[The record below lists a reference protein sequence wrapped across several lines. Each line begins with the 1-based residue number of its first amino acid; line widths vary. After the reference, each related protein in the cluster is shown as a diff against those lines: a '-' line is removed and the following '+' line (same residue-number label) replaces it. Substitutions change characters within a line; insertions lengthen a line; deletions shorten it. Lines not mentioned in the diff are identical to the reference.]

1 MRKHRAKGLVLAICL
16 IVSLLCACARGEQ
29 AQEGEVTLYYFN
41 TNRTGL
47 EEVSY
52 TLTSSNAYDA
62 AREVWACLQYPTTL
76 GTYLASVPQNIE
88 VRSAILKEKRLSLDL
103 SEEYLEIPSLEEK
116 LVRAA
121 VVQSLTQ
128 IAGIDEIRLTISG
141 DELRKA
147 NGEAVGVMTGE
158 QFLNEDEIFL
168 QETQVQELC
177 FYIADEEGEQ
187 LIPTQV
193 TIAYDKNT
201 PKERAI
207 VEQLKQGFG
216 EEGAGAMLHSNTSIL
231 GVTTVDGICYVN
243 FDQEFLTSKMN
254 VRPEVTIYAIVNSLI
269 ENTDAQQVQI
279 TVEGERS
286 NSYLGVLDLS
296 NPLSMNLELVSGL

>member
-1 MRKHRAKGLVLAICL
+1 
-16 IVSLLCACARGEQ
+16 
-29 AQEGEVTLYYFN
+29 
-41 TNRTGL
+41 
-47 EEVSY
+47 
-52 TLTSSNAYDA
+52 
-62 AREVWACLQYPTTL
+62 
-76 GTYLASVPQNIE
+76 
-88 VRSAILKEKRLSLDL
+88 
-103 SEEYLEIPSLEEK
+103 LEIPSLEEK

>member
-16 IVSLLCACARGEQ
+16 IISLLCACARGEQ

-41 TNRTGL
+41 ANRTGL
-47 EEVSY
+47 EEVAY

-62 AREVWACLQYPTTL
+62 AREVWTCLQYPATG
-76 GTYLASVPQNIE
+76 GTHFASVPSQVE
-88 VRSAILKEKRLSLDL
+88 VRSAVLKDNRLSLDL
-103 SEEYLEIPSLEEK
+103 SEEYLEIASLEEK

-121 VVQSLTQ
+121 LVQSMTQ
-128 IAGIDEIRLTISG
+128 IAGIDEIYLTVSG
-141 DELRKA
+141 AELCKA
-147 NGEAVGVMTGE
+147 NGESIGVLTCE
-158 QFLNEDEIFL
+158 QFLNEDELFL
-168 QETQVQELC
+168 HEQQAQELL

-187 LIPTQV
+187 LIPYEV
-193 TIAYDKNT
+193 TIVYDKNT

-207 VEQLKQGFG
+207 VEQLQQGFG
-216 EEGAGAMLHSNTSIL
+216 EDGAGAILHSNTSIL

-243 FDQEFLTSKMN
+243 FDQEFLSSKMK

-296 NPLSMNLELVSGL
+296 SPLSMNLELVS